1 MAAVIRK
8 LASLPLSLP
17 LIPVDS
23 YISRIHSRPLFH
35 LQEASVNQA
44 VSTRY
49 RGEDEHPLNDYN
61 STKRD
66 GFTRD
71 GLFTPFFF
79 SFALLFLSRHWPFGQ
94 EDKSK
99 TWRRSVWHSFPQ
111 LPGARKGSRQMEEV
125 KAKPSRFLFLLLP
138 DNTPFFICLWTL
150 MRPRRALVFCYI
162 R

>member
-79 SFALLFLSRHWPFGQ
+79 PLPFFFSLDIGHL
-94 EDKSK
+94 DKK
-99 TWRRSVWHSFPQ
+99 T
-111 LPGARKGSRQMEEV
+111 
-125 KAKPSRFLFLLLP
+125 KAKRGGGRFGILFHNCP
-138 DNTPFFICLWTL
+138 AHGKAHARWKK
-150 MRPRRALVFCYI
+150 
-162 R
+162 